1 MSEEGAMEN
10 SDARRAPALEG
21 GDSLDGIVLPSAY
34 WINAEKALAKYPRQ
48 AANYL
53 KHTLVGDP
61 LLDAMPQ
68 ELADM
73 PRSEVTRF
81 IQAGMDQDLDVMRHA
96 PKVLRDFFV
105 DYPPPDPPWLDYEAF
120 KPGVR
125 KFQKDSG
132 LILSGFAAGVLV
144 DGFGTLISKSFV
156 HTGRVFEH
164 GVRRLQQN
172 NRHFVDIFFPGGLE
186 RQGDGWKLTV
196 RIRLIHAQMRHLLNA
211 SEEWDREAWGVPLHG
226 AHLGYAA
233 ACFSARTIVHAE
245 SVGVSFTQ
253 EEKDS
258 ICAIW
263 RYTAYIMGIPEQIT
277 FKSYAEALEMHK
289 VGNTCEPPMTE
300 ESIIMANALINSAP
314 LVAGVTDRA
323 QRRTMVEREIYPVSR
338 APIGNDLADRLRFP
352 KTRKIAILWQF
363 RMMQRIRRWMA
374 KVRGKSMIAE
384 NFGTMLA
391 ISAFDDAGISYHM
404 PDHDRDEMSSKW

>member
-1 MSEEGAMEN
+1 MQN
-10 SDARRAPALEG
+10 SNATQAPILG
-21 GDSLDGIVLPSAY
+21 GGGNLDDIVVPTAY
-34 WINAEKALAKYPRQ
+34 RINAEKALARYPRQ

-61 LLDAMPQ
+61 LLDGMPQ
-68 ELADM
+68 ELADL

-81 IQAGMDQDLDVMRHA
+81 IQAGMDQDLDVMGHA

-105 DYPPPDPPWLDYEAF
+105 DYPPPDPPWLDCEAF
-120 KPGVR
+120 KPGIR

-132 LILSGFAAGVLV
+132 LIISGFAAGVLV

-233 ACFSARTIVHAE
+233 ACFSARTIVHSE

-253 EEKDS
+253 EEKES

-263 RYTAYIMGIPEQIT
+263 RYTAYIMGIPESIT
-277 FKSYAEALEMHK
+277 FTNYAEAIEMHK
-289 VGNTCEPPMTE
+289 VGNACEPPIEE

-314 LVAGVTDRA
+314 LVAGVTDVAARKA
-323 QRRTMVEREIYPVSR
+323 MVEREIYPISR
-338 APIGNDLADRLRFP
+338 ALIGKDLADSLRFP
-352 KTRKIAILWQF
+352 NSRKIGILWQF
-363 RMMQRIRRWMA
+363 RMLQRIRRWMA
-374 KVRGKSMIAE
+374 KLRKKSVTAQ
-384 NFGTMLA
+384 NFGQMLA
-391 ISAFDDAGISYHM
+391 ISAFDDAGISYNM
-404 PDHDRDEMSSKW
+404 PDHERAEMSSKW

>member
-1 MSEEGAMEN
+1 MRN
-10 SDARRAPALEG
+10 SDAKRVPALEG
-21 GDSLDGIVLPSAY
+21 GDSLNGIVLPTAY
-34 WINAEKALAKYPRQ
+34 RINAEKALARYPRQ

-53 KHTLVGDP
+53 KHTLVGDSR
-61 LLDAMPQ
+61 LDGMPQ

-73 PRSEVTRF
+73 PRSEVSRF
-81 IQAGMDQDLDVMRHA
+81 IQAGMDQDSDVMRHA

-120 KPGVR
+120 KPGIR

-211 SEEWDREAWGVPLHG
+211 GEDWDSEAWGVPLHA

-245 SVGVSFTQ
+245 SVGVSFTR

-263 RYTAYIMGIPEQIT
+263 RYTAYIMGIPESIT
-277 FKSYAEALEMHK
+277 FKNYAEALEMHK

-314 LVAGVTDRA
+314 LVAGVTDLA
-323 QRRTMVEREIYPVSR
+323 QRRIMVEREIYPVSR
-338 APIGNDLADRLRFP
+338 ALIGNDLADRLRFP
-352 KTRKIAILWQF
+352 KSRKIAILWQF

-374 KVRGKSMIAE
+374 KIRRKSIIAE

-391 ISAFDDAGISYHM
+391 ISAYDDAGITYNM
-404 PDHDRDEMSSKW
+404 PDHERAEMSSKW

>member
-1 MSEEGAMEN
+1 M
-10 SDARRAPALEG
+10 ALDRPVQEVVHG
-21 GDSLDGIVLPSAY
+21 GGHILDGVELPTAY
-34 WINAEKALAKYPRQ
+34 RINAEKALAKYPRQ

-61 LLDAMPQ
+61 LLDGMPQ

-81 IQAGMDQDLDVMRHA
+81 IQAGMDQDLDVMRSA

-105 DYPPPDPPWLDYEAF
+105 DSPPPDPPWLDYEAF
-120 KPGVR
+120 KPGIR
-125 KFQKDSG
+125 KFFQKDSG
-132 LILSGFAAGVLV
+132 LIMSGFVAGVLV

-172 NRHFVDIFFPGGLE
+172 NRHLVDVFFPGGLE

-211 SEEWDREAWGVPLHG
+211 SEDWDREAWGGPLNA

-233 ACFSARTIVHAE
+233 ACFSARTIVHSE

-253 EEKDS
+253 EEKES

-263 RYTAYIMGIPEQIT
+263 RYTAYIMGIPESIT
-277 FKSYAEALEMHK
+277 FTNYAEALEMHK
-289 VGNTCEPPMTE
+289 VGNACEPPITE
-300 ESIIMANALINSAP
+300 ESIIMTNALINSAP

-323 QRRTMVEREIYPVSR
+323 QRRIMVEREIYPISR
-338 APIGNDLADRLRFP
+338 ALIGNDLADRLRFP
-352 KTRKIAILWQF
+352 KSKTIGILWQF
-363 RMMQRIRRWMA
+363 RMLQRIRRWRV
-374 KVRGKSMIAE
+374 KLRGKSIVAE
-384 NFGTMLA
+384 NFGQMLA
-391 ISAFDDAGISYHM
+391 ISAFDDAGISYYM
-404 PDHDRDEMSSKW
+404 PDHERAEMSSKW

>member
-1 MSEEGAMEN
+1 M
-10 SDARRAPALEG
+10 
-21 GDSLDGIVLPSAY
+21 LDGVAFPTAY
-34 WINAEKALAKYPRQ
+34 RINAEKALAKYPEQ
-48 AANYL
+48 ASNYL
-53 KHTLVGDP
+53 KHTLIGDSR
-61 LLDAMPQ
+61 LDGMPQ
-68 ELADM
+68 ELAEM
-73 PRSEVTRF
+73 PRSEISRF
-81 IQAGMDQDLDVMRHA
+81 IQAGMDQDLDAMRHA

-120 KPGVR
+120 KPGIR

-132 LILSGFAAGVLV
+132 LIISGFAAGVLV

-156 HTGRVFEH
+156 HTGRVFEN

-211 SEEWDREAWGVPLHG
+211 SEDWNREAWGAPISA

-233 ACFSARTIVHAE
+233 ACFSARTIVHSE
-245 SVGVSFTQ
+245 SVGVSFTR

-263 RYTAYIMGIPEQIT
+263 RYTSYIMGIPGSIT

-289 VGNTCEPPMTE
+289 VDNACEPPIAE
-300 ESIIMANALINSAP
+300 ESIIMANALINGAP
-314 LVAGVTDRA
+314 LVAGVTDPALRK
-323 QRRTMVEREIYPVSR
+323 TMVEREIYPISR
-338 APIGNDLADRLRFP
+338 ALIGRDLADRLGFP
-352 KTRKIAILWQF
+352 KSRKIAILWQF
-363 RMMQRIRRWMA
+363 RMLQRIRRWMA
-374 KVRGKSMIAE
+374 KLRGKNMTAE

-391 ISAFDDAGISYHM
+391 ISAFDDAGIRYDM
-404 PDHDRDEMSSKW
+404 PDHERDEASSKW

>member
-1 MSEEGAMEN
+1 MTIRNESTVSG
-10 SDARRAPALEG
+10 DAQT
-21 GDSLDGIVLPSAY
+21 STLDGIVLPTAY
-34 WINAEKALAKYPRQ
+34 RINAEKALARYPRQ

-61 LLDAMPQ
+61 RLDGMPQ
-68 ELADM
+68 ELAGM
-73 PRSEVTRF
+73 PRGEVSRF
-81 IQAGMDQDLDVMRHA
+81 IQAGMDQDLDTMRTA

-105 DYPPPDPPWLDYEAF
+105 DSPPPDPPWLDYEAF
-120 KPGVR
+120 KPGIR
-125 KFQKDSG
+125 KFQKNSG
-132 LILSGFAAGVLV
+132 LIISGFAAGVLV

-156 HTGRVFEH
+156 HTGRVFEY

-186 RQGDGWKLTV
+186 RQGDGWKLSV

-211 SEEWDREAWGVPLHG
+211 SEEWDREAWGVPLSA

-245 SVGVSFTQ
+245 SVGVSFTR
-253 EEKDS
+253 EEKES

-263 RYTAYIMGIPEQIT
+263 RYTAYIMGIPESIT

-289 VGNTCEPPMTE
+289 VGTVCEPPLSE

-314 LVAGVTDRA
+314 LVAGITDPAVRK
-323 QRRTMVEREIYPVSR
+323 TLVEREIYPISR
-338 APIGNDLADRLRFP
+338 ALIGRDLADRLRFP
-352 KTRKIAILWQF
+352 KSRKIGILWQF
-363 RMMQRIRRWMA
+363 RMLQRIRRVMA
-374 KVRGKSMIAE
+374 RLRGKSVTAE
-384 NFGTMLA
+384 NFGQMLA
-391 ISAFDDAGISYHM
+391 ISAFDDAGIRYDM
-404 PDHDRDEMSSKW
+404 PDHDRAEMSSKW

>member
-1 MSEEGAMEN
+1 MAIQDKT
-10 SDARRAPALEG
+10 DAHNG
-21 GDSLDGIVLPSAY
+21 GHVLGDMVLPTAY
-34 WINAEKALAKYPRQ
+34 RINAEKALAKYPRQ

-53 KHTLVGDP
+53 KHTLVGDSR
-61 LLDAMPQ
+61 LDGMPQ

-73 PRSEVTRF
+73 PRSEVSRF
-81 IQAGMDQDLDVMRHA
+81 IQAGVDQDSDVMRNA
-96 PKVLRDFFV
+96 PKVLRDFFL
-105 DYPPPDPPWLDYEAF
+105 DYPQPDPPWLDYEAF
-120 KPGVR
+120 KPGIR

-211 SEEWDREAWGVPLHG
+211 GEDWDSEAWGVPLHA

-245 SVGVSFTQ
+245 SVGVSFTR

-263 RYTAYIMGIPEQIT
+263 RYTAYIMGIPQSIT

-323 QRRTMVEREIYPVSR
+323 QRRIMVEREIYPVSR
-338 APIGNDLADRLRFP
+338 ALIGNDLADRLRFP
-352 KTRKIAILWQF
+352 KSRKMALLWQF
-363 RMMQRIRRWMA
+363 RMLQRIRRWMA
-374 KVRGKSMIAE
+374 KLRGKSVTAE

-391 ISAFDDAGISYHM
+391 ISAYDDAGINYNM
-404 PDHDRDEMSSKW
+404 PDHERAEMSSKW

>member
-1 MSEEGAMEN
+1 MSKEGAMEN

-21 GDSLDGIVLPSAY
+21 GDSLDGIILPTAY
-34 WINAEKALAKYPRQ
+34 RINAEKALDRYPRQ

-61 LLDAMPQ
+61 LLEGMPQ

-73 PRSEVTRF
+73 PWSEVTRF

-186 RQGDGWKLTV
+186 RQGDDG
-196 RIRLIHAQMRHLLNA
+196 
-211 SEEWDREAWGVPLHG
+211 S
-226 AHLGYAA
+226 
-233 ACFSARTIVHAE
+233 
-245 SVGVSFTQ
+245 
-253 EEKDS
+253 
-258 ICAIW
+258 
-263 RYTAYIMGIPEQIT
+263 
-277 FKSYAEALEMHK
+277 
-289 VGNTCEPPMTE
+289 
-300 ESIIMANALINSAP
+300 
-314 LVAGVTDRA
+314 
-323 QRRTMVEREIYPVSR
+323 
-338 APIGNDLADRLRFP
+338 
-352 KTRKIAILWQF
+352 
-363 RMMQRIRRWMA
+363 
-374 KVRGKSMIAE
+374 
-384 NFGTMLA
+384 
-391 ISAFDDAGISYHM
+391 
-404 PDHDRDEMSSKW
+404 

>member
-1 MSEEGAMEN
+1 MAIRRVPAPLG
-10 SDARRAPALEG
+10 DARP
-21 GDSLDGIVLPSAY
+21 STLDDVVVPTAY
-34 WINAEKALAKYPRQ
+34 RINAEKALAKYPEQ

-53 KHTLVGDP
+53 RHTLVGDDR
-61 LLDAMPQ
+61 LDTMPQ
-68 ELADM
+68 ELAGM
-73 PRSEVTRF
+73 PRSEVSRF
-81 IQAGMDQDLDVMRHA
+81 IQAGMDQDLDVMRTA

-105 DYPPPDPPWLDYEAF
+105 NDPPPDPPWLDYEAF
-120 KPGVR
+120 KPGIR

-132 LILSGFAAGVLV
+132 LIISGFAAGVLV

-211 SEEWDREAWGVPLHG
+211 SEEWDREAWGVPISA

-245 SVGVSFTQ
+245 SVGVRFTQ
-253 EEKDS
+253 EEKES

-263 RYTAYIMGIPEQIT
+263 RYTAYIMGIPESIT
-277 FKSYAEALEMHK
+277 FTSYKEALEMHK
-289 VGNTCEPPMTE
+289 VGNACEPPISE

-314 LVAGVTDRA
+314 LVAGVTDLAMRK
-323 QRRTMVEREIYPVSR
+323 TMVEREIYPISR
-338 APIGNDLADRLRFP
+338 ALIGDELADRLRFP
-352 KTRKIAILWQF
+352 KSRKIGILWQF
-363 RMMQRIRRWMA
+363 RMLQRIRRLIA
-374 KVRGKSMIAE
+374 RLRGESVTAD
-384 NFGTMLA
+384 NFGQMLA
-391 ISAFDDAGISYHM
+391 ISAFDDAGIRYDM
-404 PDHDRDEMSSKW
+404 PDHDRDEMSRKW